1 MKILT
6 ISVDEETLEY
16 LNSGSKKANTSRS
29 AFIQHIIKSYQDGQN
44 VNKNLIKT
52 NNNAINLER
61 QVSKLERQLGWLQGE
76 YSKLSDAVIQKA
88 LPRKSVSVF
97 SKLKFWGKR

>member
-76 YSKLSDAVIQKA
+76 CSKLSDAVIQKA
-88 LPRKSVSVF
+88 LPRKSVF